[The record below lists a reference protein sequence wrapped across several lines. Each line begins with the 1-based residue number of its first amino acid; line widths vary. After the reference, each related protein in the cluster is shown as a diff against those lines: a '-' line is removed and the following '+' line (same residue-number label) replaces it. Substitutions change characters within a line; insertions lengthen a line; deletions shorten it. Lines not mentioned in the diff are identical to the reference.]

1 MNRFINLYHVLVV
14 FPIVLSVILPWKKT
28 IGQDRLYVI
37 TNRQTDTIPGEGV
50 RFLNRVADGRQ
61 LQYLTVTTGSG
72 GLYAESHRDLAE
84 LLQNPGNN
92 APWAVWVHGDGQ
104 SFEIAVDRALEIQQL
119 HGVNLIVFAWPT
131 RAPDKG
137 PIGNFRNSMRHAEES
152 VGGLHRLF
160 QELERLGNAP
170 GNPIQGRLS
179 IFFHSLGCYLL
190 KESVES
196 GALDDLSPGLF
207 RNLVIN
213 AAATDAAG
221 HAEWVERLKIQDRIF
236 ITYNDEDINLE
247 GLRVISSLGTQL
259 GECPEPPL
267 AQNAIYL
274 DFTESVGFRFP
285 TGATHSYYFD
295 AMTRESENIRLLYT
309 DLFRGL
315 LPPEERFIS
324 EENEFRG
331 INRVRF

>member
-1 MNRFINLYHVLVV
+1 MLTLAAVTAN
-14 FPIVLSVILPWKKT
+14 
-28 IGQDRLYVI
+28 GQDKLFVV
-37 TNRQTDTIPGEGV
+37 TNRQAEVIDGEGT
-50 RFLNRVADGRQ
+50 RFLNRVAVGRE
-61 LQYLTVTTGSG
+61 LSYLTVTRTGEDFYFEEHGS
-72 GLYAESHRDLAE
+72 LPE
-84 LLQNPGNN
+84 LIAVPPQFDE
-92 APWAVWVHGDGQ
+92 WAVWVHGDGQ
-104 SFEIAVDRALEIQQL
+104 TFEISMDRALEIQQL

-137 PIGNFRNSMRHAEES
+137 PIGNFKNSLRHAEES
-152 VGGLHRLF
+152 IGGLHLLMK
-160 QELERLGNAP
+160 ELEELGRVP

-196 GALDDLSPGLF
+196 GALDDLSPRLF

-221 HAEWVERLKIQDRIF
+221 HDDWIERLNIQERIF
-236 ITYNDEDINLE
+236 VTYNDEDINLE

-259 GECPEPPL
+259 GERPEPPL

-315 LPPEERFIS
+315 LPPEERFIP
-324 EENEFRG
+324 EENNLPG
-331 INRVRF
+331 IYRVRF